1 MRSISNPDTLDE
13 LERRL
18 RMVQPDST
26 RRWGT
31 LTPEEMLCHLGDA
44 ATKIV
49 GRASEPST
57 ISRPFR
63 KWVALKTWVPW
74 PHGAQTNPQIDPRL
88 EGTHPG
94 NFEGNRDR
102 AISALR
108 ALLHV
113 LPGSF
118 PSSHKVFGSMSST
131 DWLYWAYKHT
141 DHHLRQFGL

>member
-1 MRSISNPDTLDE
+1 MPSISNHNILED

-18 RMVQPDST
+18 RMVRPDSI
-26 RRWGT
+26 RKWGT

-44 ATKIV
+44 ATKLV
-49 GRASEPST
+49 GRAGDPSA

-63 KWVALKTWVPW
+63 KWIALKTWIPW
-74 PHGAQTNPQIDPRL
+74 PHGAPTNPQIDPRI
-88 EGTHPG
+88 EGTQPG
-94 NFEGNRDR
+94 DFEHNRER

-108 ALLHV
+108 ALPSV
-113 LPGSF
+113 SPESF
-118 PSSHKVFGSMSST
+118 PSSHKVFGLMSSK